1 VAIVVS
7 PHHLDERVPGLP
19 VSGRALTPD
28 LPDADLAIRL
38 LTLYTE
44 VANLVAISAESGAL
58 VTVVAADCMTSLGVL
73 AGLQRSGLSP
83 GVVWLDAHGDFNT
96 PATTRSGYLGG
107 MPLAVAVGHDARD
120 LGAGLG
126 LTAVDERRV
135 LLAGVRDLDVEEGEL
150 LASSAV
156 KRASIPE
163 VGSDTIPPGPIYLH
177 VDVDVIDPEMAGDL
191 LYPVASGPSLE
202 QVAAAIGRV
211 LDTGQVVAVG
221 LACNWKAQA
230 LATPK
235 VRSVVERLR
244 LPVD

>member
-1 VAIVVS
+1 MAVVVS

-19 VSGRALTPD
+19 VSGRSLTPD
-28 LPDADLAIRL
+28 LPDADVAKRL
-38 LTLYTE
+38 LTLYAG
-44 VANLVAISAESGAL
+44 VAQLVATIADTGAL

-73 AGLQRSGLSP
+73 AGVQRSGLSP
-83 GVVWLDAHGDFNT
+83 SVVWLDAHGDFNT

-107 MPLAVAVGHDARD
+107 MPLAVAVGHDAHD

-126 LTAVDERRV
+126 LTAVDERCV
-135 LLAGVRDLDVEEGEL
+135 LLAGVRDLDVAESKL

-156 KRASIPE
+156 KRASISE
-163 VGSDTIPPGPIYLH
+163 VGSDTMPPGPIYLH
-177 VDVDVIDPEMAGDL
+177 VDVDVIDPDEAGDL
-191 LYPVASGPSLE
+191 LYPVAPGPSLE

-221 LACNWKAQA
+221 LACTWKSEA
-230 LATPK
+230 LTTPE
-235 VRSVVERLR
+235 VRTVVERLR